1 MSTLTNSPLSIAIAS
16 HAHLLKGAS
25 GDYDP
30 LLELI
35 GDARFVLLG
44 EATHG
49 THEFYR
55 ERAQITQRLVQ
66 EKGFAAVAV
75 EADWPDAYR
84 VNRYVRGLNDDPNS
98 ERALAGFERFPT
110 WMWRNK
116 EVVQFVDWLRAYND
130 ILAPDMTKV
139 GFYGLDLY
147 SLFTSIEEV
156 LRYLERVDPEA
167 ARRARERY
175 ACFDHY
181 REDTQHYGY
190 AAGFGI
196 SESCEQAVLEQLR
209 ELRMRAKEYRDQDR
223 QLAADEFFYAEQ
235 NARLVKNAERYYRSM
250 FENRIS
256 SWNLRDQ
263 HMVDTLI
270 SLAKHLS
277 QPDKPAKI
285 AVWEHN
291 SHIGDARATE
301 IGQQGEWNVG
311 QLTRQHYGDDAV
323 LIGFTTYAGTVTA
336 ASEWGGPAENKRVR
350 PGLEGS
356 YEEAFHRTGIPRF
369 MLPLRDKNEA
379 ARALSSRALL
389 ERAIGVIYLPQTE
402 RQSHYFRATLPRQFD
417 AVLHFDET
425 RAVEPLER
433 TARWETGEAPETY
446 PVGV

>member
-1 MSTLTNSPLSIAIAS
+1 MSTLANSPLSIAIAAD
-16 HAHLLKGAS
+16 AHLLKGSAD
-25 GDYDP
+25 DYDP
-30 LLELI
+30 LLKLV

-44 EATHG
+44 EASHG

-55 ERAQITQRLVQ
+55 ERALITQRLIA
-66 EKGFAAVAV
+66 EKGFNAVAV

-84 VNRYVRGLNDDPNS
+84 VNRYVRGLNDDPTS

-110 WMWRNK
+110 WMWRNTD
-116 EVVQFVDWLRAYND
+116 VVQFVDWQRAHND
-130 ILAPDMTKV
+130 ALPAGSSKA

-156 LRYLERVDPEA
+156 LNYLDNVDPEA

-175 ACFDHY
+175 ACFEHY

-190 AAGFGI
+190 AAGFGL
-196 SESCEQAVLEQLR
+196 SESCEQQVLSQLKD
-209 ELRMRAKEYRDQDR
+209 LRRLARAYKDQDT

-235 NARLVKNAERYYRSM
+235 NARLVINAEQYYRTM
-250 FENRIS
+250 FESRIS

-263 HMVDTLI
+263 HMVETLI
-270 SLAKHLS
+270 ALEKHLS
-277 QPDKPAKI
+277 RPDKPSKI
-285 AVWEHN
+285 VVWEHN

-311 QLTRQHYGDDAV
+311 QLTRERYGDDAV
-323 LIGFTTYAGTVTA
+323 LIGFTTYSGTVTA
-336 ASEWGGPAENKRVR
+336 ASEWGGPAESKRVR

-356 YEEAFHRTGIPRF
+356 YEEAFHQTGISHF
-369 MLPLRDKNEA
+369 MLPLRGNNEA
-379 ARALSSRALL
+379 ARALSTRARL

-402 RQSHYFRATLPRQFD
+402 RQSHYFRANLPHQFD

-433 TARWETGEAPETY
+433 SAKWETGEAPETY